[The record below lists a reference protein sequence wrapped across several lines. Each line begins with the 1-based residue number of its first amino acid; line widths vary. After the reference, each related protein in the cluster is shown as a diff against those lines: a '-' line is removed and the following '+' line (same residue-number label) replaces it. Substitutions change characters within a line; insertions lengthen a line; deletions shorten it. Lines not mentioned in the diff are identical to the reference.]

1 MQNGAN
7 RLLLVL
13 MLWPQLSEKSIC
25 LYLAFYFDLRSSI
38 WIQFLNTFQIHVPP
52 LVDIY
57 ALVSKF
63 IYSQC
68 KFHSYFLYLLDKR
81 KSECYLVWL
90 VFLIVFFIFVP
101 SPLPQV
107 HNMVSVAS

>member
-1 MQNGAN
+1 MQSGAN

-25 LYLAFYFDLRSSI
+25 LYLAFYFDLR
-38 WIQFLNTFQIHVPP
+38 IQFLNTFQIHVPP
-52 LVDIY
+52 LVEIY
-57 ALVSKF
+57 ALVSKL
-63 IYSQC
+63 ICSQC

-107 HNMVSVAS
+107 HSMVSVAS